1 MKVFCD
7 KAMRKRRAL
16 HHWLLFE
23 ITKKKLTARILRTAL
38 QLLWIKRSKTALLR
52 ASPLKLAVQVFN
64 RKG

>member
-38 QLLWIKRSKTALLR
+38 QLLWIKRSKTAFLR
-52 ASPLKLAVQVFN
+52 AGAWDAPPLIKP
-64 RKG
+64 